1 MDGEDKSETV
11 TVSESKFNGT
21 ATFDVQGANS
31 IEEAKT
37 YARKFWREEYD
48 TRPSR
53 IVAEKD
59 SHVPGMNRY
68 HVMVADHSS
77 GSLKESKQYPRD

>member
-1 MDGEDKSETV
+1 MEENKPETV

-21 ATFDVQGANS
+21 ATFNVEGAES
-31 IEEAKT
+31 IEEAKD
-37 YARKFWREEYD
+37 YARKFWVKEYN

-53 IVAEKD
+53 IVAEED
-59 SHVPGMNRY
+59 SPFPNMNRY

-77 GSLKESKQYPRD
+77 GSLKQSKQYEV